1 MRILA
6 AVVTLALPLCN
17 SKAQV
22 LTLYIPMDDS
32 RVVDSSQPLCELTG
46 DRDDKSLLE
55 FITRGSHL
63 ESQYIIISKDGQNNV

>member
-1 MRILA
+1 
-6 AVVTLALPLCN
+6 
-17 SKAQV
+17 
-22 LTLYIPMDDS
+22 MDDS

-63 ESQYIIISKDGQNNV
+63 EPQYIIISKIFGRIIYIKKKQIKVKNIK